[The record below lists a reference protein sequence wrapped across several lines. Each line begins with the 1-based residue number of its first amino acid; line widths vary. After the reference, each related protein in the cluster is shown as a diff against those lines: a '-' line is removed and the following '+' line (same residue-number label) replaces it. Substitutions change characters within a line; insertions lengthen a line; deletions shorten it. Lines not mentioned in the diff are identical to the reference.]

1 MDEKMYFD
9 LNKTG
14 YWHIPDEQEIMEITQ
29 ALDENGRWLTTGAI
43 TSHPYCGDG
52 QNQESTDKYATTYVG
67 DKTDTSPYR
76 DSTRQEYISTGLYI
90 NNMRLL
96 INYLNK
102 RSAP

>member
-9 LNKTG
+9 LNRTRQK
-14 YWHIPDEQEIMEITQ
+14 YIHDEHEIMEIIQ
-29 ALDENGRWLTTGAI
+29 ALDENDRWLTTGAMI
-43 TSHPYCGDG
+43 SHPYSGDG
-52 QNQESTDKYATTYVG
+52 QKQESTDKYATTNVG

-76 DSTRQEYISTGLYI
+76 DSTGQEYISTGLYI